1 MIRFNRTR
9 FRGIEKRSPVYFITF
24 VTWSRLE
31 LNLAARKIVLD
42 SCLFFNEQRYRI
54 YAVVIMLDNVHL
66 LIQPFI
72 KKNIN
77 SSASV
82 SLADQLNKNLASQS
96 DKNLAFP
103 SNKNLVSQSNNDI
116 NLHQNQIE
124 YWSIGSI
131 LHSIKS
137 YIAKQIPNVMNHISK
152 VWQDGRH
159 DRRIRNQQEL
169 DIKWEYI
176 RQNPVKAN
184 LVTKVEDY
192 PFLWEI
198 F

>member
-1 MIRFNRTR
+1 M
-9 FRGIEKRSPVYFITF
+9 
-24 VTWSRLE
+24 
-31 LNLAARKIVLD
+31 LD

-54 YAVVIMLDNVHL
+54 YAVVIMPDHAHF
-66 LIQPFI
+66 LIQQFI
-72 KKNIN
+72 KKNN
-77 SSASV
+77 GSASI
-82 SLADQLNKNLASQS
+82 LLASQS
-96 DKNLAFP
+96 D
-103 SNKNLVSQSNNDI
+103 NDI
-116 NLHQNQIE
+116 DPYQNQIE

-137 YIAKQIPNVMNHISK
+137 YSAKQIPNVMNHIGK

-159 DRRIRNQQEL
+159 DRQIRNQKEFNF
-169 DIKWEYI
+169 KWEYI

-184 LVTKVEDY
+184 LVTQAKDY

>member
-1 MIRFNRTR
+1 MFRSNKTIIRKT
-9 FRGIEKRSPVYFITF
+9 EKVAPIYFITF

-31 LNLAARKIVLD
+31 LNSAARQIVLD

-54 YAVVIMLDNVHL
+54 YAVVIMPDHVHL

-72 KKNIN
+72 KKNN
-77 SSASV
+77 GSASIL
-82 SLADQLNKNLASQS
+82 LAY
-96 DKNLAFP
+96 P
-103 SNKNLVSQSNNDI
+103 SNKNLVSQSDNDI
-116 NLHQNQIE
+116 DPYQNQIE

-131 LHSIKS
+131 LHSLKS
-137 YIAKQIPNVMNHISK
+137 YSAKEIPNVMNHIGK

-159 DRRIRNQQEL
+159 DRRIRNQQEF

-184 LVTKVEDY
+184 LVTKAEDY